1 MGRDLTRAAQAAG
14 HRVPCSAS
22 RALAGSIW
30 QERSGTSQMASK
42 DTYERISFDIVAA
55 ARATFESGRRKEAI
69 ELLRRFDH
77 GKGRAVVAEALHE
90 LMIEHQRLLEQAQ
103 RAVREAVGA
112 HVKVAHA
119 LLEGGQFEEAW
130 SRACDA
136 ITLDPSNQ
144 DAVALEARVR
154 KILDEQAA
162 GAIKHEQPEVRPEP
176 RRKEPRRDPS
186 FQLPLQPRPEFARI
200 PVPASP
206 AASRTWTIAVIAAV
220 AVLLTALAVRM
231 C

>member
-1 MGRDLTRAAQAAG
+1 
-14 HRVPCSAS
+14 
-22 RALAGSIW
+22 
-30 QERSGTSQMASK
+30 MASK

-55 ARATFESGRRKEAI
+55 ARSTFESGRRKEAI
-69 ELLRRFDH
+69 ELLRRFDL

-90 LMIEHQRLLEQAQ
+90 LMIEHQRLLEQEQ
-103 RAVREAVGA
+103 RAVREAVDA

-136 ITLDPSNQ
+136 ITLDPSSQ
-144 DAVALEARVR
+144 DAVALEARIR

-162 GAIKHEQPEVRPEP
+162 RGIVHEHAEARAQPRREEP
-176 RRKEPRRDPS
+176 RRQPS
-186 FQLPLQPRPEFARI
+186 FQLPVQPRPEFSRI
-200 PVPASP
+200 AVPSSP
-206 AASRTWTIAVIAAV
+206 AASRTWTIAVIAV
-220 AVLLTALAVRM
+220 LAVLLTALAVRM